1 MTFQPSAPHK
11 KRRWLALLAVVMLG
25 TGIVG
30 VGNVMAVTTFNFTVD
45 EDGAN
50 DEPNQKDL
58 TADAT
63 AIDTVTGDYNTA
75 WKWDDLS
82 WSGNNTGD
90 GCSLFDTDGDGKADA
105 AVCVTIGKPAV
116 ETSTRVYSCTDNRSD
131 RCTGATLVGTE
142 GTTSASNWC
151 SVTSPVSAAFPAA
164 DNQGPGDTQATCNIT
179 LIDTE
184 VAGVSGLTNGTFLN
198 SCSYPSQEP
207 NSDPS
212 DCVHRIASVDVTVST
227 TSAGTIAWTATLSD
241 SATLN
246 PTTATGSVTFKLYS
260 DSTCST
266 LIWTSDADAS
276 APFSSGTSGGSPVG
290 GNVITNLTVNSDGK
304 YYWIADYA
312 SNSAAFNNDS
322 STCGELV
329 TIVATVTGSSGS

>member
-1 MTFQPSAPHK
+1 LKEIIVTFRPNAPHK
-11 KRRWLALLAVVMLG
+11 KRRWLAVLAVAMLG

-30 VGNVMAVTTFNFTVD
+30 VGTVLAAPTFNFVQD
-45 EDGAN
+45 EQGAN
-50 DEPNQKDL
+50 DEPGQKDL

-63 AIDTVTGDYNTA
+63 AIDSVTGDYFTA

-90 GCSLFDTDGDGKADA
+90 ACSLFDTDADGKANV

-142 GTTSASNWC
+142 SASTSDWC
-151 SVTSPVSAAFPAA
+151 TVTSPVTATFPPPPS
-164 DNQGPGDTQATCNIT
+164 GGDTQATCDIT
-179 LIDTE
+179 LIDAE
-184 VAGVSGLTNGTFLN
+184 VTAVSGLNNGTFLN

-212 DCVHRIASVDVTVST
+212 DCVHRIASVDVAVST

-246 PTTATGSVTFKLYS
+246 PSTATGSVTFNLYS
-260 DSTCST
+260 DSTCT
-266 LIWTSDADAS
+266 TKIWTSDADTT
-276 APFSSGTSGGSPVG
+276 APFSSGTTGGTPSG
-290 GNVITNLTVNSDGK
+290 GNVITDLTVNSDGK
-304 YYWIADYA
+304 YYWIADYT

-329 TIVATVTGSSGS
+329 TIVATVTGS